1 MDPGQIAVLIPI
13 VAIICGTVVKVASTY
28 RSTHQPPAG
37 GDANP
42 RLEAL
47 EEELAAMRQELSEA
61 QERLDFTER
70 LLARGKPPD
79 NPGRSD

>member
-13 VAIICGTVVKVASTY
+13 VAIICGTVVKVANTY
-28 RSTHQPPAG
+28 HSTHRLPPG

-47 EEELAAMRQELSEA
+47 EEDVAAMRQELSEA
-61 QERLDFTER
+61 QERLDFAER
-70 LLARGKPPD
+70 LLARGKQPD
-79 NPGRSD
+79 NQGRSE